1 MPESGPGRS
10 DRTRWQGDRFFIRE
24 AGHVRWPDDLTVDDL
39 MADIATVFHWPPSE
53 MNPMSLAELID
64 WRHKAIVRS
73 GMQSGE

>member
-1 MPESGPGRS
+1 
-10 DRTRWQGDRFFIRE
+10 
-24 AGHVRWPDDLTVDDL
+24 VDDL